1 MRKISEKHLKKAG
14 VVPAGLILILCL
26 MPARAMAAD
35 AEPGPFKLSLA
46 GPTKSIP
53 LSLSGDSEQAM
64 KDSNKMV
71 AAGWAAFGFLY
82 MASTVEASIFAFA
95 SAFSEEPQSSFDNFR
110 AVSGLVPLIGPF
122 FNASIFL
129 GYSHQSHE
137 DRLFA
142 ALLILDGLFQMG
154 AFATAIAGH
163 VLHAKAKKKQDG
175 KNGLASSK
183 NGIFFTPLA
192 LPGAAGVGV
201 SGYF

>member
-1 MRKISEKHLKKAG
+1 MRKMNKMHLKETG

-26 MPARAMAAD
+26 LPARAKAAD
-35 AEPGPFKLSLA
+35 ADYGQLKLSLA
-46 GPTKSIP
+46 GPTKSVP
-53 LSLSGDSEQAM
+53 LSLSSDPEKAK

-71 AAGWAAFGFLY
+71 AAGWAVFGILY

-95 SAFSEEPQSSFDNFR
+95 SAFSEEPQSSFDNFK

-163 VLHAKAKKKQDG
+163 VMHAKAKKKQGG
-175 KNGLASSK
+175 KDDKSSAQAA
-183 NGIFFTPLA
+183 IFFTPLA
-192 LPGAAGVGV
+192 VPGAAGVGV